1 MQTAIK
7 PADDATVSNPGDQA
21 ASLMSIVADMMSL
34 IVHVQA
40 SARLIEAA
48 IRSNADSSDT
58 DEASNVI
65 VLDDVAPCYARART
79 ALSACSLGLDAA
91 LQSLLGTL
99 AEVKPTRHRS
109 FRSL

>member
-1 MQTAIK
+1 MQTTIRSAT
-7 PADDATVSNPGDQA
+7 DATGSHPGDQA
-21 ASLMSIVADMMSL
+21 TSLISIVADMMSL

-48 IRSNADSSDT
+48 IRSNAAANDR

-65 VLDDVAPCYARART
+65 VLDDVAPCYARADA
-79 ALSACSLGLDAA
+79 ALSACSVGLDAA

-99 AEVKPTRHRS
+99 AEVKPARQRA
-109 FRSL
+109 FRSH